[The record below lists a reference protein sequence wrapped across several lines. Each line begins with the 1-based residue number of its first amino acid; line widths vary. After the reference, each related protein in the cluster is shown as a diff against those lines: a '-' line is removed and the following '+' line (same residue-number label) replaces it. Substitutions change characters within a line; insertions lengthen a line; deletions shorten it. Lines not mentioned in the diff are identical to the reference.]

1 MISLTGIH
9 LYPIKSCG
17 AINLNE
23 AKVESLG
30 LALDRRWMLVDQQG
44 IFLSQRAFPLM
55 ASIRLNLASE
65 SELIVRAPGM
75 APLVLPTAV
84 PIKAPR
90 LAVTVWG
97 TALEALDCGVFFH
110 DWFSSYLGT
119 DARLVCFDPEVVRQ
133 CSLRWTDGHPVM
145 TQFSDGFPLLITSTA
160 SLDDLNAR
168 MQRKGAPA
176 IPMNR
181 FRPNLI
187 LSGLPAYEE
196 DYVDTLTLGEPGREI
211 VLRLVKPCTRCS
223 MPGIDQ
229 HSGLR
234 DVQWPHE
241 PLDTLTTYRAD
252 ARVDGV
258 TFGQNAIV
266 ITGVGNVLRLGM
278 PVQAE
283 LNF

>member
-9 LYPIKSCG
+9 IHPIKSCG
-17 AINLNE
+17 AINLNQ
-23 AKVESLG
+23 ASVDSLG

-44 IFLSQRAFPLM
+44 DFLSQRAFPLM
-55 ASIRLNLASE
+55 ATIRLTLASD

-75 APLVLPTAV
+75 PPLVLSTTV
-84 PIKAPR
+84 PLRAGKID
-90 LAVTVWG
+90 VTVWG
-97 TALEALDCGVFFH
+97 TSVTALDCGPDCH
-110 DWFSSYLGT
+110 AWFSSYLGCA
-119 DARLVCFDPEVVRQ
+119 ARLVCFDPEAVRQ
-133 CSLRWTDGHPVM
+133 CSLRWTGERSVM
-145 TQFSDGFPLLITSTA
+145 TQFSDGFPLLVTSTA
-160 SLDDLNAR
+160 SLDDLNTR
-168 MQRKGAPA
+168 LQQKGAPA

-181 FRPNLI
+181 FRPNLV

-196 DYVDTLTLGEPGREI
+196 DYVETLTLGEAGKEI
-211 VLRLVKPCTRCS
+211 VLRLVKPCARCP

-229 HSGLR
+229 HSGMR
-234 DVQWPHE
+234 DAQWPHE
-241 PLDTLTTYRAD
+241 PLDTLATYRTD

-266 ITGVGNVLRLGM
+266 ISGFGNLLQLGM

>member
-1 MISLTGIH
+1 MISLTGLHIH
-9 LYPIKSCG
+9 PIKSCG
-17 AINLNE
+17 AINLNQ
-23 AKVESLG
+23 ATVESLG
-30 LALDRRWMLVDQQG
+30 LALDRRWMLVDPQG
-44 IFLSQRAFPLM
+44 DFLSQRAFPLM
-55 ASIRLNLASE
+55 ATIRLNLASE

-75 APLVLPTAV
+75 APLVLPTTV
-84 PIKAPR
+84 PFTAPKI
-90 LAVTVWG
+90 AVTVWG
-97 TALEALDCGVFFH
+97 TALDALDCGPQFH

-119 DARLVCFDPEVVRQ
+119 EARLVCFDPEVMRQ
-133 CSLRWTDGHPVM
+133 CSLCWTGERRVM
-145 TQFSDGFPLLITSTA
+145 TQFSDGFPLLVTSTA

-168 MQRKGAPA
+168 MQQKGAPP

-181 FRPNLI
+181 FRPNLVI
-187 LSGLPAYEE
+187 TGLPAYEE
-196 DYVDTLTLGEPGREI
+196 DYIDTLTLGEPGKEI
-211 VLRLVKPCTRCS
+211 VLRLVKPCARCS

-234 DVQWPHE
+234 DAQWPHE

-266 ITGVGNVLRLGM
+266 IAGFGNALRLGM

>member
-1 MISLTGIH
+1 MISLTGLHIH
-9 LYPIKSCG
+9 PIKSCG

-23 AKVESLG
+23 ATVEPLG
-30 LALDRRWMLVDQQG
+30 LGLDRRWMLVDRQG
-44 IFLSQRAFPLM
+44 EFLSQRAFPLM
-55 ASIRLNLASE
+55 ATIRLNLASQ

-75 APLVLPTAV
+75 APLVLPTKV
-84 PIKAPR
+84 PVKAPKIV
-90 LAVTVWG
+90 VTVWG
-97 TALEALDCGVFFH
+97 TALEALDCGTEFH

-119 DARLVCFDPEVVRQ
+119 EARLVCFDPEVMRQ
-133 CSLRWTDGHPVM
+133 CSLRWTGERRVM
-145 TQFSDGFPLLITSTA
+145 TQFSDGFPLLVTSTA

-168 MQRKGAPA
+168 MQQKGAPA

-181 FRPNLI
+181 FRPNLV

-196 DYVDTLTLGEPGREI
+196 DYVDTLTLGEPGKEI
-211 VLRLVKPCTRCS
+211 VLRLVKPCARCP

-234 DVQWPHE
+234 DAQWPHE

-266 ITGVGNVLRLGM
+266 IAGFGNILRLGM
-278 PVQAE
+278 AVQAV